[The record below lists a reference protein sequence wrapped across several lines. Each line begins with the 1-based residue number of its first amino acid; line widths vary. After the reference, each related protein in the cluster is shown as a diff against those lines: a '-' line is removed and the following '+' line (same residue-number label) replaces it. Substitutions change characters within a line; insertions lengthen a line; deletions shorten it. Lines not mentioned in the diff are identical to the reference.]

1 MLAALAVNCRTE
13 DRAGWPARGFVRTAR
28 RYRTREIQAGPHVI
42 AAARP
47 LPGDLR
53 QALRTTL
60 AGQAPDARS

>member
-1 MLAALAVNCRTE
+1 MFAALAVSCWTE

-42 AAARP
+42 A
-47 LPGDLR
+47 DLR
-53 QALRTTL
+53 QAFRTMP